1 MLDIIRKIIQGINTM
16 LKFIL
21 NIIFVYLFLF
31 TTSYATENKNNQDI
45 EEQINLNNE
54 YARTIL
60 KNLNNDFYLNI
71 NDETETLNREIN
83 YLQSKIA
90 INKKQKNDFAVLRD
104 ETEKEILTLNKK
116 FNYTLSRLTNYI
128 HEYKEKELF
137 YEIIDK
143 NIDFINNINI
153 DKFTK
158 VYEENKDNQN
168 PIFLNFYNN
177 YTQLYNLIN
186 KQLFSL
192 NYLKN
197 NISKYRKTNFF
208 IDEFNIQNII
218 KKVDSQKYIKY
229 VSNITNHYLNITVGE
244 FLVVIFIILFF
255 RLINTKIINIL
266 IKYVSKITSVLTN
279 NHYDSSNPSNF
290 VKDILNKP
298 LILILYTFSIQ
309 ISVLILVDNTLLIS
323 QITPWINTIYMAVF
337 TWIVYKILDNSISTY
352 AQTLLETY
360 PNVRKEMIVFILRI
374 IKIILILIVI
384 LFLFS
389 QLGIDIKAIAASLG
403 VGGIAIALASK
414 DTLANFFGSLNIMT
428 DNSFSQGDWI
438 KTSSVEGTVVDI
450 RMRTT
455 RIRTFDNALIT
466 VPNSELANAHIMNWS
481 KRIIGRRIK
490 MSIGI
495 TYECKMEDIV
505 NLKKDIYDMLKNHK
519 DIATEDNTVFDDNK
533 KFDVIKH
540 EDLKGVKKTLLV
552 YIDEYANS
560 SINILIYCFSKSPDW
575 EEWLKTKE
583 DVIIKISELVHKNNC
598 EFAYPAQT
606 IHIKRDKEI

>member
-31 TTSYATENKNNQDI
+31 STSYATENKNNQDI

>member
-31 TTSYATENKNNQDI
+31 STSYATENKNNQDI

-229 VSNITNHYLNITVGE
+229 ASNITNHYLNITVGE

-374 IKIILILIVI
+374 FKIILILIVI

-438 KTSSVEGTVVDI
+438 KTSSIEGTVVDI